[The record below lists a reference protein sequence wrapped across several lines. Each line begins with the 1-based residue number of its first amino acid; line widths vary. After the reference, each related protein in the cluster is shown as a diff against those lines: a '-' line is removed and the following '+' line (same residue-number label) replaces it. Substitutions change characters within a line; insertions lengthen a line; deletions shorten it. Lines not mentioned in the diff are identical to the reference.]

1 MDWLSFV
8 GIFAVIQ
15 FISLLSA
22 VPGGIGV
29 FEGIMLVVLAPIA
42 STQSEVFA
50 MLLTFRA
57 IYYLIPFSLGGLAF
71 LLVILVQRKNP
82 GPRPTLEGQS

>member
-29 FEGIMLVVLAPIA
+29 FESIMLVVLAPIA
-42 STQSEVFA
+42 AKQSEVFA

-57 IYYLIPFSLGGLAF
+57 IYYLIPFALGGLTF
-71 LLVILVQRKNP
+71 LLMVLIQRKSTDP
-82 GPRPTLEGQS
+82 SKILESDP